1 MATHHQLHIGK
12 LEKNFPLG
20 GKEIEWQATTME
32 KIFAI
37 FTVYASEIGLLSRM
51 YKELLKS
58 IEEI

>member
-1 MATHHQLHIGK
+1 M
-12 LEKNFPLG
+12 
-20 GKEIEWQATTME
+20 EWKATTTE

-37 FTVYASEIGLLSRM
+37 LTVYASKTGLLSRM